1 MGNNNSV
8 PEDIQQT
15 ENVLPVENSL
25 VDGITEQLI
34 NKIRNISISLYNEYS
49 TYFLDPEFCKKV
61 SLIYRN
67 KLHGLSVKQL
77 RAINSGINNAPEI
90 IYDVSISKQ
99 PDETEKFIADQFKTV
114 LTDYFADK
122 KINLSAKNKDV
133 KAIIEDLSY
142 IDPNV
147 LEYLKNSI
155 KQSGGDGENSIIKD
169 LSNVKPNSNSSVKKN
184 DFNSLLEDLK
194 KMNSSDPEPAPE
206 PAPES
211 APESAPEPVP
221 EPESEPEPEPVPE
234 PETESNS
241 KKSNI
246 ENTNNVLKGL
256 FGNNNNK
263 KGNNRENNNR
273 GNKKPTNKNNKLF
286 EEINKDLEQIIPE
299 LSENAEIRNEEKP
312 TNAQINFN
320 SNSVE
325 NECGPQ
331 NKVCKMNKR
340 QLCNAIANHFII
352 RGNIVAAIMTV
363 IPRKD
368 EKTGDYEGSF
378 CFNRIRSLNQG
389 TFCLPPDIKDLH
401 RVSIAEQALTLQKYI
416 NKDPNECKSSG
427 GIYKQLTPKERRA
440 LLTTNE
446 EWNKIYIR
454 YSENLQDKYR
464 EGLRGLL
471 EILHILASDLEI
483 NNTDLSQISN
493 DAKRLLDDLYKM
505 CQFNYVMALIAYSRI
520 DLGRDYIRDQRTKEA
535 LYEGI

>member
-1 MGNNNSV
+1 M
-8 PEDIQQT
+8 
-15 ENVLPVENSL
+15 
-25 VDGITEQLI
+25 
-34 NKIRNISISLYNEYS
+34 EYS
-49 TYFLDPEFCKKV
+49 TYFLDPEFCNKV

-67 KLHGLSVKQL
+67 KLSGLTVKQL
-77 RAINSGINNAPEI
+77 KDINSGINNASEI
-90 IYDVSISKQ
+90 TYDVSISKQ

-133 KAIIEDLSY
+133 KAVIEDLSY

-147 LEYLKNSI
+147 LEYLKNSL
-155 KQSGGDGENSIIKD
+155 KQSGGDGNESRNSINKN
-169 LSNVKPNSNSSVKKN
+169 LSNIKPNSGKN
-184 DFNSLLEDLK
+184 VDGDDFNSLLKDLQE
-194 KMNSSDPEPAPE
+194 MNVNLPKNNGPNVENAPKNNGPKVE
-206 PAPES
+206 NAPKNNRS
-211 APESAPEPVP
+211 G
-221 EPESEPEPEPVPE
+221 
-234 PETESNS
+234 NNGS
-241 KKSNI
+241 KNNKNKNKV

-256 FGNNNNK
+256 FGNNENKNKNKNKNNK
-263 KGNNRENNNR
+263 NR
-273 GNKKPTNKNNKLF
+273 NKPKRPNNKNNKLF
-286 EEINKDLEQIIPE
+286 AEINEDLEKIIPE
-299 LSENAEIRNEEKP
+299 LAENTEIREEEKP
-312 TNAQINFN
+312 TNAKINFN
-320 SNSVE
+320 SNSIE

-352 RGNIVAAIMTV
+352 RGNIIAAIMTV

-368 EKTGDYEGSF
+368 EKTGDYQGSF

-401 RVSIAEQALTLQKYI
+401 RVPIAEQALTLQKYI
-416 NKDPNECKSSG
+416 NKDPNECKTVG
-427 GIYKQLTPKERRA
+427 GIYKQLTPKERTS

-464 EGLRGLL
+464 DGLRGLL

-493 DAKRLLDDLYKM
+493 DCKRVLDDLYKM